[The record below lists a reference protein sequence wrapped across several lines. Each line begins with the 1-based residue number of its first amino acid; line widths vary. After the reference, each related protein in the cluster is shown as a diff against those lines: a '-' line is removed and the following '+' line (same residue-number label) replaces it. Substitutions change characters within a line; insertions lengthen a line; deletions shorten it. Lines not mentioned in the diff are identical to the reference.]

1 MLLGSNN
8 QTALYQNS
16 NNHIEIR
23 WYEQPDN
30 NSFYSWKLTNQEVED
45 ILSWWIHSGINL
57 DNEKLPIKEYRYKNI
72 SISMYMMKT
81 ISIRGIDSYG
91 QLKQIGTSFPIEL
104 IKNIETIMC
113 QSNRGE

>member
-1 MLLGSNN
+1 MLLGSNK
-8 QTALYQNS
+8 QTALFQHS

-30 NSFYSWKLTNQEVED
+30 NSYYSWKLTKQEVED

-57 DNEKLPIKEYRYKNI
+57 DNEKLPIKDYRYKNI
-72 SISMYMMKT
+72 SISMYTMTT
-81 ISIRGIDSYG
+81 ISIRGIDGYG
-91 QLKQIGTSFPIEL
+91 QLKQIGASFPIEL
-104 IKNIETIMC
+104 IKNIESIMC